1 MDIIV
6 DLFYAIMFFGM
17 WFGIIKYRRIV
28 KSWTGNFVWAE
39 QFIWRGWTYFV
50 MLLLWLF
57 LMFLW
62 VLWPFG
68 GMDVITWWSS
78 VENKYGNISK

>member
-6 DLFYAIMFFGM
+6 DLFYAVMFFGM

-39 QFIWRGWTYFV
+39 QYIWRWGTYFV
-50 MLLLWLF
+50 MLLFWLF

-62 VLWPFG
+62 VLWPF
-68 GMDVITWWSS
+68 WWLELLSS
-78 VENKYGNISK
+78 SSKTELLQGQ